1 MFFFSKNVKIKV
13 KKREMPYLYFY
24 RIYFVQRNVQE
35 KYVILSKTPDF
46 HEAKENTEFVF
57 PFWNE
62 NTMILYQSIFGL
74 TEEEYEKTKKEK
86 NGMACVDFG
95 KYYTI
100 EKAYDAKLFPK
111 LDEWKNYYKKIK
123 WNET

>member
-1 MFFFSKNVKIKV
+1 MFFSKNQKIKV
-13 KKREMPYLYFY
+13 KKREMPYLYFF

-35 KYVILSKTPDF
+35 KYVILSKTPHF

-74 TEEEYEKTKKEK
+74 TEEEYEKTKK
-86 NGMACVDFG
+86 
-95 KYYTI
+95 
-100 EKAYDAKLFPK
+100 
-111 LDEWKNYYKKIK
+111 
-123 WNET
+123 